1 MELILGMQPLSLF
14 DAPATPMYDAFA
26 GQPSND
32 APYDAI
38 APKLNLLATNAA
50 NTAGARAS
58 SRLPMGTDRIPQAV
72 MDRLLWQAV
81 PRPRAEP
88 PPPRPHAGP
97 DRPTT
102 PAA

>member
-72 MDRLLWQAV
+72 MDRLLWRGGHPAGGW
-81 PRPRAEP
+81 P
-88 PPPRPHAGP
+88 PPPRPDAGSS
-97 DRPTT
+97 RP
-102 PAA
+102 